1 MECVWKLLL
10 VVWKEC
16 LGLRDSGMYEKMV
29 MDEMAKV
36 FYEVGEGAVGLGE
49 FWLHCLLKL
58 PRGGKGEDE

>member
-1 MECVWKLLL
+1 
-10 VVWKEC
+10 
-16 LGLRDSGMYEKMV
+16 MYEKMV

-49 FWLHCLLKL
+49 FWLYCLLKL